1 VAAAEGPVRVALE
14 IAAPA
19 EHVWAWLTEPA
30 LIPRWFGWEHDGL
43 EQEIDLI
50 FLDGVARSRQLLRF
64 ETNGA
69 GLLRLE
75 DLGERTWLTLS
86 RRPEEREDPDAP
98 FDGVDEGWTTFLQTL
113 RLGVERHRD
122 EERRV
127 LQFQGPH
134 RDADAPSTAEAL
146 GLAAAT
152 TLPVGARY
160 AATTPSGEELAG
172 EVWFRSAHQLGLT
185 VEGWGDGLLVVVE
198 RPPDDARPHGGG
210 QLFLSSYGQ
219 DPAAYAA
226 HFERWTAW
234 TRRAFAG

>member
-1 VAAAEGPVRVALE
+1 VADAEGPVRVALE

-19 EHVWAWLTEPA
+19 QDVWAWLTEPA
-30 LIPRWFGWEHDGL
+30 LIPRWFGWEHDAL

-50 FLDGVARSRQLLRF
+50 FLDGVAKSRELLRF

-86 RRPEEREDPDAP
+86 RRPEEREDPEAP

-127 LQFQGPH
+127 LQFQGAW
-134 RDADAPSTAEAL
+134 RSDDAPSAAEEL
-146 GLAAAT
+146 GLGAVADLA
-152 TLPVGARY
+152 VGAPY
-160 AATTPSGEELAG
+160 AATTPAGEALAG

-185 VEGWGDGLLVVVE
+185 VAGWNDGLLVVVE

-210 QLFLSSYGQ
+210 QLLLSSYGQ

-234 TRRAFAG
+234 SRAAFAG